1 MDDWNEGEE
10 VKEISPTLESGQAF
24 ISIQTMLVT
33 KFRMLKN
40 SIVTYIL
47 ILVIL
52 KCRRKI
58 TSVSRVTRQRILQN
72 RLTIKV
78 ILRLNSS

>member
-1 MDDWNEGEE
+1 MYDRNEGEE
-10 VKEISPTLESGQAF
+10 VKEISPTLDSGQAS
-24 ISIQTMLVT
+24 ISIQTMLAT

-58 TSVSRVTRQRILQN
+58 TLVSRVTRQRILQN

>member
-24 ISIQTMLVT
+24 IIIQTMLVT

>member
-1 MDDWNEGEE
+1 MDDRNEGEE

-24 ISIQTMLVT
+24 INIQTMLAT
-33 KFRMLKN
+33 KFRILKN

-52 KCRRKI
+52 KCKRKI
-58 TSVSRVTRQRILQN
+58 T
-72 RLTIKV
+72 
-78 ILRLNSS
+78 